1 VSRTQKLENVRREKT
16 EMLETQPP
24 QLEAVNDV
32 RDDVSFADYLSH
44 EALIAEQELENS
56 EAYATR
62 LNEEI
67 AKVRAARENGSSAAS
82 KPAEAGV
89 NASEVAETLL
99 ALSESSRERAKYYKT
114 VAKTCYVK
122 FQAQKVD
129 YERQLAELKSKLD
142 AADATT
148 PTPRTPRMVPNRT
161 PFSAFAKQHAF
172 LLESV

>member
-1 VSRTQKLENVRREKT
+1 
-16 EMLETQPP
+16 M
-24 QLEAVNDV
+24 
-32 RDDVSFADYLSH
+32 SFADYLSH

-67 AKVRAARENGSSAAS
+67 AKVREARENGSSAAS

-142 AADATT
+142 DAADATT
-148 PTPRTPRMVPNRT
+148 PTPRTHRMVPNRT